1 MFAFVNTVPSVG
13 AFAPSSSTLAPRT
26 RPSAICPARSVPTM
40 VKDPVKKTLK
50 KDPMVKPSFSAIE
63 DNKKAM
69 LDAEERGPQ
78 GFTEYA
84 EKVNGRLAMMG
95 FVIGLVTEVVNK
107 THPTIYDQML
117 TIFPITKLLNL

>member
-1 MFAFVNTVPSVG
+1 MFAFVNTVPSTGV
-13 AFAPSSSTLAPRT
+13 FAPSSNTLASRT
-26 RPSAICPARSVPTM
+26 RPSAARPTRSAPSM
-40 VKDPVKKTLK
+40 VQDLSKLPLK
-50 KDPMVKPSFSAIE
+50 KDPMEKPKFNAIE
-63 DNKKAM
+63 ENRKAM
-69 LDAEERGPQ
+69 LDAQETGPQ

-117 TIFPITKLLNL
+117 TIFPVTKLLNL